1 MDFPWLLSESAIVI
15 PSGELRSFADKIAN
29 LLKEIAGVW
38 GMELSWV
45 SLGLTGCR
53 MLSILIQRT

>member
-29 LLKEIAGVW
+29 LLKEIAGV
-38 GMELSWV
+38 
-45 SLGLTGCR
+45 
-53 MLSILIQRT
+53 

>member
-45 SLGLTGCR
+45 PLGLTGCR